1 MHELFRARRRKTNVN
16 IALKEAGE
24 TVLLSDL
31 LMWNKIGRIVTLLS
45 QRLDVSGERALDIF
59 YTSRTNERLH
69 DEHTGL
75 YLMSDLY
82 IVDEVIRELRN
93 EARAETK

>member
-16 IALKEAGE
+16 IALKEA
-24 TVLLSDL
+24 
-31 LMWNKIGRIVTLLS
+31 
-45 QRLDVSGERALDIF
+45 GERALDIF

>member
-1 MHELFRARRRKTNVN
+1 MKNMRLW
-16 IALKEAGE
+16 
-24 TVLLSDL
+24 
-31 LMWNKIGRIVTLLS
+31 MPTLLS

-59 YTSRTNERLH
+59 YTSRTNELLH

>member
-1 MHELFRARRRKTNVN
+1 MKNMRLW
-16 IALKEAGE
+16 
-24 TVLLSDL
+24 
-31 LMWNKIGRIVTLLS
+31 MPTLLS

-82 IVDEVIRELRN
+82 IVDEVIRELQGRCL
-93 EARAETK
+93 RRWFVDGS